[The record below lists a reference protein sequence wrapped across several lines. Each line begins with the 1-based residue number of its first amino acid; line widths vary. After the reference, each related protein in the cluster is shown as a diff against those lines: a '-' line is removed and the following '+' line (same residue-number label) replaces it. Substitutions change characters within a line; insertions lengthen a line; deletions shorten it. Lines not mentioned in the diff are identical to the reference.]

1 MIIKIIPMLRVV
13 WGVVI
18 YIMPVKIVPVY
29 YIYMTSV
36 SNLPNASIIVIRGDV
51 WGLDLNV
58 SHFIATIRAVWG

>member
-1 MIIKIIPMLRVV
+1 M
-13 WGVVI
+13 VI